1 MQFTFLGTGTS
12 QGVPVVACTCTV
24 CSSRDSRDQRLRSSL
39 LVNHQ
44 GRRILVDP
52 GPDLRQ
58 QLLREEVDNIEAIII
73 THPHQDHVAGLD
85 DIRPINFRQE
95 QPMPVY
101 GNPDTLR
108 RLRQQYAYIF
118 ENAQYPG
125 VPKLELRLLPSEPF
139 ALAGIEIQA
148 LELRHGQIPVHGFR
162 FENFTYITD
171 ANYLPPAA
179 KEVIRGSEI
188 LVLNALRHE
197 PHHSHFTLAEAL
209 AEADGLQIP
218 RAYFTHISHH
228 LGLHATVSAGL
239 PAGRFLAYDGLRLSP
254 DGH

>member
-12 QGVPVVACTCTV
+12 QGVPVIGCTCAV
-24 CSSRDSRDQRLRSSL
+24 CSTRDSRDQRLRSSL
-39 LVNHQ
+39 LVNNQ

-58 QLLREEVDNIEAIII
+58 QLLREGVDNIEAILI

-85 DIRPINFRQE
+85 DIRPINFRQDL
-95 QPMPVY
+95 PMPVY

-118 ENAQYPG
+118 ENAHYPG

-139 ALAGIEIQA
+139 SLAGIEIQA

-209 AEADGLQIP
+209 AERMACK
-218 RAYFTHISHH
+218 Y
-228 LGLHATVSAGL
+228 LGRILPTSAIIYVSTL
-239 PAGRFLAYDGLRLSP
+239 L
-254 DGH
+254 